1 MTTGAAATVA
11 PTEDADALADGR
23 DRPRRYLILGLVGL
37 ALVAFLVRL
46 VPVLIG
52 GGLTGKLGFDDT
64 VYFSAATAFV
74 EGRLPYRDFNS
85 LHPPGIFYL
94 LSPFAALGGVTG
106 ESTAF
111 ATARVAFMVL
121 GAVNTILVALVA
133 RRAGMLAAICAAV
146 LYALWVVPAQ
156 WERTTYL
163 VAPQGTL
170 LLIALLLLT
179 GRPRGELT
187 ARRVA
192 VAGAAIGLAGAIQV
206 WTVVPAA
213 VVFGWLLVTFRGEPQ
228 RMLRLAGAY
237 VAGGVA
243 TVLVLLLPF
252 LVVTGPRMIQMFV
265 FTQLGR
271 TGEFHTGRAER
282 LRLLEGVPV
291 RSQLANLIPDA
302 AVILVF
308 LAVAALVVAVAW
320 KRREIRLWVAILAA
334 QTAFLMI
341 TPVFYPHYGGWIAP
355 QAALALGATL
365 ATGIDLVG
373 GRFGPTGRR
382 LAIGIVA
389 VGFLGL
395 GLVSL
400 RPDGEAV
407 ALSPSTPDLSG
418 APCVTADAPIALI
431 RTETLRRSL
440 ENGCELLLNPNS
452 LSHVFNASREG
463 GKLPRRRLPEYQQAM
478 ADYYGSSDA
487 VLILRPNK
495 ASLSAETWAAIKAQL
510 PIERQ
515 VGPVTVL
522 LRSEP

>member
-1 MTTGAAATVA
+1 M
-11 PTEDADALADGR
+11 
-23 DRPRRYLILGLVGL
+23 
-37 ALVAFLVRL
+37 AFLVRL
-46 VPVLIG
+46 VPVLLG
-52 GGLTGKLGFDDT
+52 GGLTSRLGFDDT
-64 VYFSAATAFV
+64 VYFSAATAIV

-94 LSPFAALGGVTG
+94 LSPFAALGAVTG

-111 ATARVAFMVL
+111 AIVRVAFMVL

-133 RRAGMLAAICAAV
+133 RRAGTPSAICAAV

-156 WERTTYL
+156 FERTTYL

-170 LLIALLLLT
+170 LLIALLVLT
-179 GRPRGELT
+179 GRERGELS

-192 VAGAAIGLAGAIQV
+192 VAGVAIGLAGAIQV

-213 VVFGWLLVTFRGEPQ
+213 VVFGWLLLTFRTEPK
-228 RMLRLAGAY
+228 RMVRLAGAY

-252 LVVTGPRMIQMFV
+252 LVTTGPRMIQMFV

-282 LRLLEGVPV
+282 LRLLGGLPDNS
-291 RSQLANLIPDA
+291 RLANLIPDA

-308 LAVAALVVAVAW
+308 LALAALVAAVAW

-355 QAALALGATL
+355 QAALAIGASL
-365 ATGIDLVG
+365 ATVIDWVA
-373 GRFGPTGRR
+373 GRFGPNGRR
-382 LAIGIVA
+382 VAIAIVAIGFAGLA
-389 VGFLGL
+389 VLT
-395 GLVSL
+395 L
-400 RPDGEAV
+400 RPDGEPV
-407 ALSPSTPDLSG
+407 PLSATVPDLSG
-418 APCVTADAPIALI
+418 ARCVTADAPIALI

-440 ENGCELLLNPNS
+440 ENGCRLLLNPNS
-452 LSHVFNASREG
+452 LSHVFNAERKG
-463 GKLPRRRLPEYQQAM
+463 RKLPRRALPEYQQAM
-478 ADYYGSSDA
+478 ADYYSSGDA

-495 ASLSAETWAAIKAQL
+495 AALSPETWAAIKAEL
-510 PIERQ
+510 PIERT